1 MIYFVFALYTYTV
14 ISTKKQTIHL
24 SVLPSFRLSV
34 LSVCL
39 YRPSFVNN
47 LNLLVQNYVS
57 RNVWKGAGSLNYPIN
72 RLDQNRNILLTRVN
86 NAKILPKW
94 SWKISQ
100 FVKVRKFSSNVRLI
114 GIFAL
119 KKKFSINENLPL
131 FQLFQKI

>member
-14 ISTKKQTIHL
+14 ILTKKQTIHL

-34 LSVCL
+34 LSVSL
-39 YRPSFVNN
+39 YRLSFVNN

-57 RNVWKGAGSLNYPIN
+57 RNVWKGVGSLNYPIN

-119 KKKFSINENLPL
+119 KKNFSINENLPL